1 MKDCNSNN
9 ATSTWSSAL
18 RPHQP
23 LLVLRVQ
30 AAQPGVF
37 LHLPISLN
45 RILSKLPISLNR
57 SLSKQRLFD
66 DLRIL
71 AGVLVD
77 IVLVSNGLSIM
88 PVQNSA
94 GQSATVRAEKKSK
107 MLRFKGE
114 LTKHGAKTGI
124 LTWREL
130 LSRRLVFSGGS
141 TVAGSILSLFPEE
154 Q

>member
-9 ATSTWSSAL
+9 VTSTWSSAF

-45 RILSKLPISLNR
+45 RSLSKLPISLNG
-57 SLSKQRLFD
+57 SLSKQRFYD

-88 PVQNSA
+88 PVQNGA
-94 GQSATVRAEKKSK
+94 GQSATVRAEKNVLK
-107 MLRFKGE
+107 
-114 LTKHGAKTGI
+114 I
-124 LTWREL
+124 
-130 LSRRLVFSGGS
+130 RLVIY
-141 TVAGSILSLFPEE
+141 VAVFENAKI
-154 Q
+154 